1 MYNKILLSL
10 ALAMATPFAGTFV
23 AAQTTSSEQAPYVYD
38 IADGEADIYGYLRF
52 DTRLRDYGVMHFAS
66 NAPDSYTMTK
76 SYGMIAG
83 ESSVFTAGTMV
94 GDKMVAYRVTY
105 YANVFMPE
113 GICLIDPKTGEYE
126 MKWKYEDDGSHLI
139 IDEMT
144 YDPKTDRIFAMH
156 YDTNMKTTDLY
167 EVDTKTYALKP
178 LGTIKGT
185 ALMTL
190 AADNG
195 WLYGVSYSL
204 YGNSFLMKID
214 EATASQPTAVK
225 VGDENL
231 DMVVGNYSQSMEFDK
246 TTHRLW
252 WVAQAVDDNSYLVEL
267 DAKTGKIISQKLI
280 KGNPQILGMAIPYQY
295 VADNAPSYVGSFA
308 AAPTSEGAN
317 EVRLTWTN
325 PSKDYRGG
333 TLSAITSLKVYR
345 NSSLVTTISDA
356 KPGEAATWTDKN
368 VPSGAYIYKVVPAN
382 ASGDGI
388 YRESRTFVGYD
399 VPAAPQ
405 NVTLKASGKNAT
417 ITWTA
422 PTEGLNGGTF
432 DKASL
437 SYDVVRMPDNKTVA
451 TSLKQCSV
459 TDEALEHAGYSYI
472 VTAKNAQGKGGSAQ
486 SNVVAFGPSYG
497 GIPFVSPLNTKDDFG
512 VWTPVDNNND
522 GHTWAF
528 EQYENVAFY
537 DRSETEDAD
546 DWLFSPSLLFDG
558 NKEYQLRYTYYSTN
572 WVTESMEEVKEK
584 MDVRYGTEQT
594 PSAMTTVLKD
604 LGEFHTASGYYL
616 YGKDVFKPQNGEGYI
631 AFHAMSEH
639 KHGRIFLKDVSVRE
653 YSDKDL
659 SVTDFTG
666 SATVNCGVSHI
677 FTVSVR
683 NEGKAAVSS
692 YKAQIINA
700 ETGEVLAEAAG
711 KPVGKDETMDVPV
724 EWTPTAEGEVKV
736 TARVVLDGDT
746 YPADNTAQTTL
757 DVKIAPAHADRWIT
771 VNKDETEG
779 WLGAFYMN
787 DKHWE
792 SQSLFLEKEMQK
804 KDIDITG
811 LQFAFNGKTDGAY
824 TFPAKIFMKQSQLD
838 NLLRKEG
845 SILGVFEL
853 NGWTKVFDGE
863 LTIQGAGDNKEFY
876 VKFDKPYHYAGGNVN
891 VRVNIDIEDDVM
903 PSADH
908 PVWHLSYTTGK
919 NRYAYYRGSKEDAP
933 QDEIFTQDYMPYM
946 LFSYIDNTSGIGSL
960 LTNDD
965 VQIGFDGSQIVFSQP
980 VDRAEVFTI
989 NGAAVVSVS
998 ATSAIGTSMLP
1009 NGTYIVKASKGQN
1022 TVVKKIVK

>member
-52 DTRLRDYGVMHFAS
+52 DTRLRDYGVMHFAT

-308 AAPTSEGAN
+308 ATSEGAN

-333 TLSAITSLKVYR
+333 TLSVITSLKVYR

-356 KPGEAATWTDKN
+356 KPGEAATWMDKN

-486 SNVVAFGPSYG
+486 SNVVAFGPSY

-666 SATVNCGVSHI
+666 SATVNCGVSQT

-683 NEGKAAVSS
+683 NEGKATVSA

-711 KPVGKDETMDVPV
+711 KPVGKDEAMDVPV
-724 EWTPTAEGEVKV
+724 EWTPAAEGEVKV

-757 DVKIAPAHADRWIT
+757 TVKIAPAHADRWIT

-919 NRYAYYRGSKEDAP
+919 NRYYRGSKEDAP

>member
-10 ALAMATPFAGTFV
+10 ALAMTTPFAGTFV

-113 GICLIDPKTGEYE
+113 GICLVDPKTGEYE

-497 GIPFVSPLNTKDDFG
+497 IPFVSPLNTKDDFG

-666 SATVNCGVSHI
+666 SATVNCGVSQT

-683 NEGKAAVSS
+683 NEGKATVSA

-711 KPVGKDETMDVPV
+711 KPVGKDEAMDVPV
-724 EWTPTAEGEVKV
+724 EWTPAAEGEVKV

-757 DVKIAPAHADRWIT
+757 TVKIAPAHADRWIT

-811 LQFAFNGKTDGAY
+811 LQFTFNGKTDGAY

-965 VQIGFDGSQIVFSQP
+965 VQISFDGLQIVFSQP

-998 ATSAIGTSMLP
+998 ATSAIGTSVLP

>member
-52 DTRLRDYGVMHFAS
+52 DTRLRDYGVMHFAT

-113 GICLIDPKTGEYE
+113 GICLVDPKTGEYE

-144 YDPKTDRIFAMH
+144 YDPKTNRIFAMH
-156 YDTNMKTTDLY
+156 YDTNAKTTDLY

-295 VADNAPSYVGSFA
+295 VADNAPSYVGSLA

-432 DKASL
+432 EKASL

-486 SNVVAFGPSYG
+486 SNVVAYGPSY

-666 SATVNCGVSHI
+666 SATVNCGVSQT

-683 NEGKAAVSS
+683 NECKATVSA
-692 YKAQIINA
+692 YKAQNINA

-711 KPVGKDETMDVPV
+711 KPVGKDEAMDVPV
-724 EWTPTAEGEVKV
+724 EWTPAAEGEVKV

-746 YPADNTAQTTL
+746 YPADNVAHTTL
-757 DVKIAPAHADRWIT
+757 TVKIAPAHADRWIT

-779 WLGAFYMN
+779 LLCAFYMN
-787 DKHWE
+787 DKHW
-792 SQSLFLEKEMQK
+792 
-804 KDIDITG
+804 
-811 LQFAFNGKTDGAY
+811 
-824 TFPAKIFMKQSQLD
+824 
-838 NLLRKEG
+838 
-845 SILGVFEL
+845 
-853 NGWTKVFDGE
+853 
-863 LTIQGAGDNKEFY
+863 
-876 VKFDKPYHYAGGNVN
+876 
-891 VRVNIDIEDDVM
+891 
-903 PSADH
+903 
-908 PVWHLSYTTGK
+908 
-919 NRYAYYRGSKEDAP
+919 
-933 QDEIFTQDYMPYM
+933 
-946 LFSYIDNTSGIGSL
+946 
-960 LTNDD
+960 
-965 VQIGFDGSQIVFSQP
+965 
-980 VDRAEVFTI
+980 
-989 NGAAVVSVS
+989 
-998 ATSAIGTSMLP
+998 
-1009 NGTYIVKASKGQN
+1009 
-1022 TVVKKIVK
+1022 

>member
-10 ALAMATPFAGTFV
+10 ALAMTTPFAGTFV

-156 YDTNMKTTDLY
+156 YDTNAKTTDLY

-178 LGTIKGT
+178 LGTIYGT

-204 YGNSFLMKID
+204 YGDSFLMKID

-225 VGDENL
+225 VGDENI

-252 WVAQAVDDNSYLVEL
+252 WVAQAVDENSYLVEL

-295 VADNAPSYVGSFA
+295 VADNAPSYVGSLA

-368 VPSGAYIYKVVPAN
+368 VPSGSYIYKVVPAN

-422 PTEGLNGGTF
+422 PAEGLNGGTF

-486 SNVVAFGPSYG
+486 SNVVAFGPSY

-639 KHGRIFLKDVSVRE
+639 KHGRIFLKDVSIRE

-666 SATVNCGVSHI
+666 SATVNCGVSQT

-683 NEGKAAVSS
+683 NEGKAAVSA

-711 KPVGKDETMDVPV
+711 KPVGKDEAMDVPV
-724 EWTPTAEGEVKV
+724 EWTPAAEGEVNV

-757 DVKIAPAHADRWIT
+757 KVKIAPAHADRWIT

-853 NGWTKVFDGE
+853 NGWTKVFDGN
-863 LTIQGAGDNKEFY
+863 LTIQGAGANKEFY

-919 NRYAYYRGSKEDAP
+919 NRYAYYRGSKENAP

-965 VQIGFDGSQIVFSQP
+965 VQIGFDGSQIMFSQP

>member
-1 MYNKILLSL
+1 
-10 ALAMATPFAGTFV
+10 MATPFAGTFV
-23 AAQTTSSEQAPYVYD
+23 AAQTTSSEQAHYVYD

-52 DTRLRDYGVMHFAS
+52 DTRLRDYGVMHFAT

-113 GICLIDPKTGEYE
+113 GICLVDPKTGEYE
-126 MKWKYEDDGSHLI
+126 MKWNYVDDGSHLI

-144 YDPKTDRIFAMH
+144 YDPKTNRIFAMH
-156 YDTNMKTTDLY
+156 YDTNAKTTDLY
-167 EVDTKTYALKP
+167 EVDNTTYALKP

-267 DAKTGKIISQKLI
+267 DTKTGKIISQKLI

-295 VADNAPSYVGSFA
+295 VADNAPSYVGSLA

-368 VPSGAYIYKVVPAN
+368 VPSGSYIYKVVPAN

-486 SNVVAFGPSYG
+486 
-497 GIPFVSPLNTKDDFG
+497 
-512 VWTPVDNNND
+512 
-522 GHTWAF
+522 
-528 EQYENVAFY
+528 
-537 DRSETEDAD
+537 
-546 DWLFSPSLLFDG
+546 
-558 NKEYQLRYTYYSTN
+558 
-572 WVTESMEEVKEK
+572 
-584 MDVRYGTEQT
+584 
-594 PSAMTTVLKD
+594 
-604 LGEFHTASGYYL
+604 
-616 YGKDVFKPQNGEGYI
+616 
-631 AFHAMSEH
+631 
-639 KHGRIFLKDVSVRE
+639 
-653 YSDKDL
+653 
-659 SVTDFTG
+659 
-666 SATVNCGVSHI
+666 
-677 FTVSVR
+677 
-683 NEGKAAVSS
+683 
-692 YKAQIINA
+692 
-700 ETGEVLAEAAG
+700 
-711 KPVGKDETMDVPV
+711 
-724 EWTPTAEGEVKV
+724 
-736 TARVVLDGDT
+736 
-746 YPADNTAQTTL
+746 
-757 DVKIAPAHADRWIT
+757 
-771 VNKDETEG
+771 
-779 WLGAFYMN
+779 
-787 DKHWE
+787 
-792 SQSLFLEKEMQK
+792 
-804 KDIDITG
+804 
-811 LQFAFNGKTDGAY
+811 
-824 TFPAKIFMKQSQLD
+824 
-838 NLLRKEG
+838 
-845 SILGVFEL
+845 
-853 NGWTKVFDGE
+853 
-863 LTIQGAGDNKEFY
+863 
-876 VKFDKPYHYAGGNVN
+876 
-891 VRVNIDIEDDVM
+891 
-903 PSADH
+903 
-908 PVWHLSYTTGK
+908 
-919 NRYAYYRGSKEDAP
+919 
-933 QDEIFTQDYMPYM
+933 
-946 LFSYIDNTSGIGSL
+946 
-960 LTNDD
+960 
-965 VQIGFDGSQIVFSQP
+965 
-980 VDRAEVFTI
+980 
-989 NGAAVVSVS
+989 
-998 ATSAIGTSMLP
+998 
-1009 NGTYIVKASKGQN
+1009 
-1022 TVVKKIVK
+1022 

>member
-23 AAQTTSSEQAPYVYD
+23 AAQTTTSEQTPYVYD

-52 DTRLRDYGVMHFAS
+52 DTRLRDYGVMHFAT

-113 GICLIDPKTGEYE
+113 GICLVDPKTGEFE
-126 MKWKYEDDGSHLI
+126 MKWNYVDDGSHLI

-144 YDPKTDRIFAMH
+144 YDPKTNRIFAMH
-156 YDTNMKTTDLY
+156 YDTNAKTTDLY
-167 EVDTKTYALKP
+167 EVDNTTYALKR
-178 LGTIKGT
+178 LGSIKGT

-195 WLYGVSYSL
+195 WLYGVSYSFDGTS
-204 YGNSFLMKID
+204 YLMKID

-225 VGDENL
+225 VGAEELNL
-231 DMVVGNYSQSMEFDK
+231 LVADYSQSMEFDK

-252 WVAQAVDDNSYLVEL
+252 WVAQAMDDNSYLVEL
-267 DAKTGKIISQKLI
+267 DTKTGKMLSKKLI

-295 VADNAPSYVGSFA
+295 VADNAPSYVGSLA

-317 EVRLTWTN
+317 EVRLSWTN

-333 TLSAITSLKVYR
+333 SLSSLSSLKVYR

-368 VPSGAYIYKVVPAN
+368 VPSGSYIYKVVPAN

-422 PTEGLNGGTF
+422 PTEGLNGGIF

-497 GIPFVSPLNTKDDFG
+497 IPFVSPLNTKDDFG
-512 VWTPVDNNND
+512 VWTSVDNNND

-528 EQYENVAFY
+528 EPYDNVAFY

-572 WVTESMEEVKEK
+572 WVTESFQEVKEK

-594 PSAMTTVLKD
+594 LSAMTTVLKD

-631 AFHAMSEH
+631 AFHAKSEH
-639 KHGRIFLKDVSVRE
+639 KHGRIFLKDVSIRE

-757 DVKIAPAHADRWIT
+757 DVKVAPAHADRWIT

-792 SQSLFLEKEMQK
+792 AQALFLEKEMQK

-824 TFPAKIFMKQSQLD
+824 TFPAKIFMKQTQLD
-838 NLLRKEG
+838 NLIRKEG
-845 SILGVFEL
+845 SIMGVFEL

-863 LTIQGAGDNKEFY
+863 LTVQGAGDNKEFY
-876 VKFDKPYHYAGGNVN
+876 VKLDKPYHGTSLTPPARTAMRSIVEA
-891 VRVNIDIEDDVM
+891 RKR
-903 PSADH
+903 
-908 PVWHLSYTTGK
+908 LRRT
-919 NRYAYYRGSKEDAP
+919 RY
-933 QDEIFTQDYMPYM
+933 
-946 LFSYIDNTSGIGSL
+946 
-960 LTNDD
+960 
-965 VQIGFDGSQIVFSQP
+965 SQP
-980 VDRAEVFTI
+980 NTCRTCSSLTSTI
-989 NGAAVVSVS
+989 RQAS
-998 ATSAIGTSMLP
+998 ALLRLTTL
-1009 NGTYIVKASKGQN
+1009 
-1022 TVVKKIVK
+1022 